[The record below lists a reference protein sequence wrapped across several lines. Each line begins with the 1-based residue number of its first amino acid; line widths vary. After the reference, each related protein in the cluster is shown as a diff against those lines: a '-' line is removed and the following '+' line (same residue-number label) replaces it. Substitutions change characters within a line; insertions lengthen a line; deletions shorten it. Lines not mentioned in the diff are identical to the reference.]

1 MMFTYCALQREPL
14 SASVTE
20 LLGAKM
26 VRVPDSG
33 IRRAGDDDPLI
44 ILQTQHRAR
53 VTSQYLQTLQRLF
66 IPDLW
71 WKGGQVGKKE
81 KKTTNKPHGQ
91 TDVFAE
97 RDTHRP
103 ARGKINK

>member
-1 MMFTYCALQREPL
+1 MMFTYCALQRELL

-20 LLGAKM
+20 LLGAKT

-33 IRRAGDDDPLI
+33 VRRAGDDDPLI

-53 VTSQYLQTLQRLF
+53 VTSQYLQTLQRLL

-71 WKGGQVGKKE
+71 WKGGQVGKKG
-81 KKTTNKPHGQ
+81 KTQTNHMVRQ
-91 TDVFAE
+91 TYLQRGRRTDRHVAE
-97 RDTHRP
+97 
-103 ARGKINK
+103 

>member
-1 MMFTYCALQREPL
+1 MMFTYCALQRELL

-33 IRRAGDDDPLI
+33 VRRAGDDDPLI

-53 VTSQYLQTLQRLF
+53 VTSQYLQTLQRLL

-81 KKTTNKPHGQ
+81 KKNKQTTWSDRCICREGHAQTGTWQNK
-91 TDVFAE
+91 
-97 RDTHRP
+97 
-103 ARGKINK
+103 

>member
-1 MMFTYCALQREPL
+1 MMFTYCALQRELL

-33 IRRAGDDDPLI
+33 VRRAGDDDPLI

-53 VTSQYLQTLQRLF
+53 VTSQYLQTLQRLL

-81 KKTTNKPHGQ
+81 KKKQTNHMVRQMYLQRGTR
-91 TDVFAE
+91 TDRHVA
-97 RDTHRP
+97 
-103 ARGKINK
+103 K

>member
-1 MMFTYCALQREPL
+1 M
-14 SASVTE
+14 
-20 LLGAKM
+20 
-26 VRVPDSG
+26 RVPDSG
-33 IRRAGDDDPLI
+33 VRRARDDDPLI

-53 VTSQYLQTLQRLF
+53 VTSQYLQTLQRLL

-81 KKTTNKPHGQ
+81 KQTSKPHGQ
-91 TDVFAE
+91 AEVFAE
-97 RDTHRP
+97 RDTHRL